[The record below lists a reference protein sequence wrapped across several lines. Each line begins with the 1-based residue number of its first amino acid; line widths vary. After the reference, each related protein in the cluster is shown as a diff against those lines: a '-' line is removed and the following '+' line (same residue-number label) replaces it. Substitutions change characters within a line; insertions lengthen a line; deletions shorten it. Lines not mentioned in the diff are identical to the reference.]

1 MPKAKVKTAE
11 PPAATNGHR
20 HPDEFRVVPIADLI
34 ASASNPRKV
43 FHQKPLDELTASIKV
58 HGILEPLIVRLVPL
72 DNETLDDRKYE
83 IVAGERRFRAAN
95 KAGLTEVP
103 CIVKD
108 LDADQVFDIQIDEN
122 WQRNDLEPMDEAR
135 AIKFVK
141 ESGKLSLEELAAR
154 LSKDIRFIHAR
165 LKLNDLLPEF
175 QKALDKGTLPVT
187 QAQVIA
193 RYPEDRQKVILKE
206 CFYGSVNWEMTLSD
220 LQERISRYVEMELS
234 KAPFD
239 LEDDRLRKDGLK
251 CGDCKERA
259 GANPTLFEKVKPN
272 EDRCLNQACFNN
284 KCQAFVAVGRDDLT
298 AKGKKKF
305 GPEYEA
311 AIVLSYYGYDNKT
324 LPAGVIPAAAFRYY
338 DSWEYDKSQK
348 CTGKEKAISL
358 DYNGWPGFKDICRD
372 KSCPRHWKKARGS
385 SSGTDKSDPVE
396 RARRKEEI
404 FDAKVREVV
413 RQKVLHE
420 AAPKF
425 AEQFTVQSSEPS
437 LLLDLSERVWDR
449 FNDEQVDNRFIQ
461 PAVKRFTGK
470 PMPSVYSREARAK
483 WLCENLSEIQ
493 RAELLFLGV
502 YGVKGTMLYGD
513 RYHSQAEIMAIAN
526 RYGINYRLYDAEE
539 RLVQCKNKKLRA
551 LLEPY
556 LEKVRGGEPA
566 EIPRFWKPDYVAV
579 DEPPEA
585 DPDDIDDT
593 EYWPEDDENEE

>member
-1 MPKAKVKTAE
+1 
-11 PPAATNGHR
+11 
-20 HPDEFRVVPIADLI
+20 
-34 ASASNPRKV
+34 
-43 FHQKPLDELTASIKV
+43 
-58 HGILEPLIVRLVPL
+58 
-72 DNETLDDRKYE
+72 
-83 IVAGERRFRAAN
+83 
-95 KAGLTEVP
+95 
-103 CIVKD
+103 
-108 LDADQVFDIQIDEN
+108 
-122 WQRNDLEPMDEAR
+122 
-135 AIKFVK
+135 
-141 ESGKLSLEELAAR
+141 
-154 LSKDIRFIHAR
+154 
-165 LKLNDLLPEF
+165 LPEF

-206 CFYGSVNWEMTLSD
+206 CFYGSVNREMTLSD

-259 GANPTLFEKVKPN
+259 GANPTLFEKVKPK

-284 KCQAFVAVGRDDLT
+284 KCKAFISVGRDDLS

-305 GPEYEA
+305 GADYQA
-311 AIVLSYYGYDNKT
+311 AVVLEHYGYGRED
-324 LPAGVIPAAAFRYY
+324 LPAGVLPSKDFKEFDA
-338 DSWEYDKSQK
+338 WEADKSQK
-348 CTGKEKAISL
+348 CTGKEKAICI
-358 DYNGWPGFKDICRD
+358 DYYGRPGSKDICRD
-372 KSCPRHWKKARGS
+372 RTCPRHWKKSRGS
-385 SSGTDKSDPVE
+385 SSGADKSDPVE

-413 RQKVLHE
+413 RQKVLLE

-425 AEQFTVQSSEPS
+425 AAQFTFTSSEPS
-437 LLLDLSERVWDR
+437 FLLDLAERVWHR
-449 FNDEQVDNRFIQ
+449 FDDDQVDYRFIK
-461 PAVKRFTGK
+461 PAVKGFIGK
-470 PMPSVYSREARAK
+470 AMPAVYSREARAA
-483 WLCENLSEIQ
+483 WLSENLSEIQ

-513 RYHSQAEIMAIAN
+513 RYHSQAEIMAIAE

-556 LEKVRGGEPA
+556 LEKVRAGEPG

-579 DEPPEA
+579 DDPPEA
-585 DPDDIDDT
+585 DPDDVDET